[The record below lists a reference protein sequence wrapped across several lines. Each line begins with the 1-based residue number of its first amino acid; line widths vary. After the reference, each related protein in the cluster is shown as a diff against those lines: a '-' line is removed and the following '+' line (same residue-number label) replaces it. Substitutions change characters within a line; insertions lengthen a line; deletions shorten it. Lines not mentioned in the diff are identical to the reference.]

1 MNKSAAISTRI
12 DPNLKR
18 DAEQV
23 FTELGVTPSQ
33 AISMFYRQVVL
44 QRGLPFEVKV
54 PNHQTEQA
62 LAEAQ
67 ARQNLEDF
75 ADLESLYQ
83 DLGI

>member
-12 DPNLKR
+12 DPDLKR

-54 PNHQTEQA
+54 PNRQTDQA

>member
-12 DPNLKR
+12 DPDLKR

-54 PNHQTEQA
+54 PN
-62 LAEAQ
+62 
-67 ARQNLEDF
+67 RQYG
-75 ADLESLYQ
+75 SVQ
-83 DLGI
+83 VSRVRP